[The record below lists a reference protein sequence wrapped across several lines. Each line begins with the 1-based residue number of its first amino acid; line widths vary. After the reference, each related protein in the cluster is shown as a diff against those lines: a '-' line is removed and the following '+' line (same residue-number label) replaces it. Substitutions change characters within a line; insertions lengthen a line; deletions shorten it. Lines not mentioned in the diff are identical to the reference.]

1 MEEKNFLVIQ
11 GWMRTKLGLKGSELL
26 AYALIY
32 GFSQDGESLFCG
44 SAKYVA
50 DWIGIDRRNAL
61 EVLRRLTEKGLI
73 IKQEKTVNGV
83 KLADYRIN
91 KNIIHGDETSQ
102 GGSDETSHHK
112 DNKDNINKKDDT
124 KVSSKKEND
133 DTVEIENEIV
143 KYTFNERVRAS
154 LREFVEYRR
163 QKKEKMS
170 LRAFLMMLNKLDG
183 YTDDEKI
190 DALETSMISNW
201 TGVFPK
207 HNYKNNEPAQR
218 KDYSD
223 IKKEDLEKEWDWEV

>member
-50 DWIGIDRRNAL
+50 DWIGVDRRNAL
-61 EVLRRLTEKGLI
+61 EVLKRLTEKGLI
-73 IKQEKTVNGV
+73 VKQEKTVNRV

-91 KNIIHGDETSQ
+91 KNIIGGDETSL
-102 GGSDETSHHK
+102 GGSDETSHHNNNL
-112 DNKDNINKKDDT
+112 DNNKKNDT
-124 KVSSKKEND
+124 KVSSKKEAES
-133 DTVEIENEIV
+133 VEIENEIIRH
-143 KYTFNERVRAS
+143 TFNERLRAM
-154 LREFVEYRR
+154 LREFIEYRR
-163 QKKEKMS
+163 QKRESLS
-170 LRAFLMMLNKLDG
+170 LRAFRMLLNKLDG
-183 YTDDEKI
+183 FTDDEKI

-207 HNYKNNEPAQR
+207 HSIEQ
-218 KDYSD
+218 
-223 IKKEDLEKEWDWEV
+223 KKTVGKVAHSSSVYEQDFNPDGSFKW